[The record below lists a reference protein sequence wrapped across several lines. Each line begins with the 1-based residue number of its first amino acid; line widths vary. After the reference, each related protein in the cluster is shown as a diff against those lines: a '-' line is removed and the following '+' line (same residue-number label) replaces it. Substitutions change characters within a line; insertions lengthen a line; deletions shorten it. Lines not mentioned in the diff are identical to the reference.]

1 MKKIISILLATLMF
15 ATFAFV
21 SVSAAETT
29 PRDEFKTL
37 YSTYTNY
44 YDDEYKPVYDA
55 YYAKMDKLAK
65 AAKTLEGDKLE
76 DLYLFVTDMKT
87 AKKEFFGNK
96 KTIGTSREEVRTL
109 RKEMT
114 KAYNKGDFALAYE
127 KCADLKYA
135 VESRVFILKQ
145 INDMID
151 TYITENNL

>member
-1 MKKIISILLATLMF
+1 MF

-96 KTIGTSREEVRTL
+96 KTIGTSR
-109 RKEMT
+109 
-114 KAYNKGDFALAYE
+114 
-127 KCADLKYA
+127 
-135 VESRVFILKQ
+135 
-145 INDMID
+145 
-151 TYITENNL
+151 